1 MFSSVSHFYMTA
13 QRLLY
18 VTFALQIYLTLAL
31 PPGFIR
37 IPCSVVSVI
46 REREKLKLER
56 RGFFYKVRESKASSM
71 KIKVT
76 KWIILRM
83 VNIPIW
89 DTVYVLVR
97 TQSIVNLR
105 ILVLCICWPVA
116 RGPAPKG
123 AATACHISS
132 GPLLISQALFI
143 HIYSKDIFPPEF
155 PPWNW

>member
-56 RGFFYKVRESKASSM
+56 RGFFYKVRE
-71 KIKVT
+71 
-76 KWIILRM
+76 
-83 VNIPIW
+83 
-89 DTVYVLVR
+89 YVL
-97 TQSIVNLR
+97 L
-105 ILVLCICWPVA
+105 IL
-116 RGPAPKG
+116 
-123 AATACHISS
+123 
-132 GPLLISQALFI
+132 
-143 HIYSKDIFPPEF
+143 
-155 PPWNW
+155 